1 MKIDEYIQR
10 HELFLGIAMV
20 PPSLR
25 RQFNKEDDIAYVG
38 NRDVSC
44 VVGICRK
51 HGFFAVWRAK
61 GITNGKVGKDYPT
74 LDNW

>member
-38 NRDVSC
+38 E
-44 VVGICRK
+44 
-51 HGFFAVWRAK
+51 
-61 GITNGKVGKDYPT
+61 
-74 LDNW
+74 